1 MIPFYTFA
9 PGRFTFLNGISQE
22 SLETLVSH

>member
-1 MIPFYTFA
+1 MIPFSTFA
-9 PGRFTFLNGISQE
+9 PGRFTFLNCISQE

>member
-1 MIPFYTFA
+1 MIPFSTFA

-22 SLETLVSH
+22 SLETPVPH